1 METKSIVVNKMKTVS
16 TEEGFVLK
24 EATGSISSPMMPKE
38 DIDSRLDSQVS
49 TPPLNLFGSN
59 KARSTELE
67 LSEKQRVIVEELKSI
82 QSSED
87 GY

>member
-24 EATGSISSPMMPKE
+24 EATGSIVSSPMLPKE
-38 DIDSRLDSQVS
+38 DIDSRLDSANS
-49 TPPLNLFGSN
+49 TPPILFGSN
-59 KARSTELE
+59 KARSTEFE